1 MEGRS
6 ADDPAKST
14 STAAKTA
21 QSPDRILD
29 IGCAFCKSKV
39 LLSAVELG
47 LFTELGG
54 DPLDLATLTKR
65 LGLHER
71 GARDFFD
78 ALVALKLLER
88 DAKGRYFNRTGT
100 WSSRSW
106 TASATQ

>member
-14 STAAKTA
+14 SIAAKTA

-54 DPLDLATLTKR
+54 DPLDLGWLTVLM
-65 LGLHER
+65 LGAPLQLIPVIDP
-71 GARDFFD
+71 A
-78 ALVALKLLER
+78 
-88 DAKGRYFNRTGT
+88 
-100 WSSRSW
+100 SSR
-106 TASATQ
+106 